1 MSFKLSM
8 KQQISL
14 TLPYLLEQQG
24 ALKLSSLMTA
34 LQNSAENICLIIY
47 MYMVLL
53 ALVEETLSLKKMMVS
68 EMLTII
74 DELNNVYIM

>member
-1 MSFKLSM
+1 MNFQLLM
-8 KQQISL
+8 KHQISL

-34 LQNSAENICLIIY
+34 LQNYAENICIIGY

-53 ALVEETLSLKKMMVS
+53 A
-68 EMLTII
+68 
-74 DELNNVYIM
+74 